1 MLIWSWI
8 TLLYL
13 ECQDSR
19 FAGLIILAGNHLC
32 INSVSTK
39 REQNLTKSCGEKLSN
54 VVDALTVCTDES
66 ASFLKWTVT
75 PLLCFASV
83 QSSSEWSSCSR
94 DSTWSA
100 CSITSSIMCWI
111 GFSVAVSSI
120 LDSSCTTVRAS
131 KIRPCSTYW
140 YDLECKERKH
150 HYIRDMILMLNNFM
164 QLTSSCNWFI
174 KISVCE
180 ACSLTTRGV
189 VVGALFERL
198 LVSLRCLFIF
208 RYVY

>member
-1 MLIWSWI
+1 MHYDLGGYNRRYNVGVCIMKPLICTNETYWYPWPCTIASLFDIRNIGMLIWSWI

-13 ECQDSR
+13 ECQDKR

-39 REQNLTKSCGEKLSN
+39 REQNLTKSDGEKLSK
-54 VVDALTVCTDES
+54 VVDALTVCMDES
-66 ASFLKWTVT
+66 ASLLKWTVI

-100 CSITSSIMCWI
+100 CSITSSIICWI
-111 GFSVAVSSI
+111 GLSVSVSSI
-120 LDSSCTTVRAS
+120 LDSSCTADLAS

-140 YDLECKERKH
+140 YR
-150 HYIRDMILMLNNFM
+150 
-164 QLTSSCNWFI
+164 
-174 KISVCE
+174 
-180 ACSLTTRGV
+180 
-189 VVGALFERL
+189 
-198 LVSLRCLFIF
+198 
-208 RYVY
+208 